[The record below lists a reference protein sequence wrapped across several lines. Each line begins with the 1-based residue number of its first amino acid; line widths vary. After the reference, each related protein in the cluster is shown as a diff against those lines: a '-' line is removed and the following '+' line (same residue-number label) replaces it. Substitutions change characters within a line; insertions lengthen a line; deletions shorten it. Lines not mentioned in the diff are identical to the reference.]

1 LKEQRRKEDEL
12 VSRKKKDLENPFSSD
27 KGFIQTLEDDIEI
40 EYENGVD
47 YAKNSYNS
55 ANENVSYYS
64 EKAKIGW

>member
-1 LKEQRRKEDEL
+1 
-12 VSRKKKDLENPFSSD
+12 
-27 KGFIQTLEDDIEI
+27 LEDDIEI

-47 YAKNSYNS
+47 YAKNTYNS